1 MSNRIL
7 LTGADGQLGQEL
19 QQTLVSLGEVIA
31 LTRQELDLSQGEQI
45 RQLVQ
50 QIQPTIIVNSA
61 AYTAVDKAESE
72 IDLAQAANGTAPTI
86 MAEEAEKI
94 GALLLQVSTD
104 YVFDGQKNTPYLETD
119 PTHPLS
125 SYGKSKLAGEIGIQQ
140 VTDNYLILRTAWVYG
155 VYGKGN
161 FVKTMLR
168 LGQDREEL
176 RVVADQVGSPSWAKD
191 IADAIAQLLQ
201 SEATGI
207 YHFTNSGVVSWYD
220 FAIAIFEEARA
231 LGFPLK
237 VQRVIP
243 ITTADY
249 PTPAVR
255 PSYSVLSG
263 KKITDT
269 LGDYP
274 PYWRDSL
281 RKMLTQ
287 LQANSQN

>member
-72 IDLAQAANGTAPTI
+72 VDLAQAVNGTAPTI

-220 FAIAIFEEARA
+220 FAIAIFEEARV

-255 PSYSVLSG
+255 PAYSVLSG
-263 KKITDT
+263 KKITET
-269 LGDYP
+269 LGNYP

-281 RKMLTQ
+281 RKMLKQ
-287 LQANSQN
+287 LQATS

>member
-1 MSNRIL
+1 MSHLL

-19 QQTLVSLGEVIA
+19 QQTLTLLGEVIGV
-31 LTRQELDLSQGEQI
+31 TRQQLDLGQEEQI
-45 RQLVQ
+45 RQLIQ
-50 QIQPTIIVNSA
+50 QLQPTIIVNSA

-72 IDLAQAANGTAPTI
+72 IQLAQAVNGIAPKI

-104 YVFDGQKNTPYLETD
+104 YVFDGQKNTPYLEQD
-119 PTHPLS
+119 QTHPLS
-125 SYGKSKLAGEIGIQQ
+125 SYGQSKLAGEVGIQQ
-140 VTDNYLILRTAWVYG
+140 ISDRHLILRTAWVYG
-155 VYGKGN
+155 TSGKGN

-176 RVVADQVGSPSWAKD
+176 RVVADQVGSPSWTKD
-191 IADAIAQLLQ
+191 IATAIAQLLQ
-201 SEATGI
+201 TEATGI
-207 YHFTNSGVVSWYD
+207 YHFTNSGVASWYD
-220 FAIAIFEEARA
+220 FAIAIFEEAKA

-249 PTPAVR
+249 PTPATR
-255 PSYSVLSG
+255 PAYSVLSG

-281 RKMLTQ
+281 RKMLKD
-287 LQANSQN
+287 LRDLNH

>member
-1 MSNRIL
+1 MRIL
-7 LTGADGQLGQEL
+7 LLGKDGQVGHDL
-19 QQTLVSLGEVIA
+19 QLKLAAQREIICYGRNT
-31 LTRQELDLSQGEQI
+31 LDLENAASI
-45 RQLVQ
+45 RQVVSQVQ
-50 QIQPTIIVNSA
+50 PDIIVNAA
-61 AYTAVDKAESE
+61 AYTAVDRAESE
-72 IDLAQAANGTAPTI
+72 PERAIAINGTAPTI
-86 MAEEAEKI
+86 LAEEAHKL
-94 GALLLQVSTD
+94 GAALLHISTD

-119 PTHPLS
+119 PTYPLS
-125 SYGKSKLAGEIGIQQ
+125 SYGKSKLAGEVGIQQ

-168 LGQDREEL
+168 LGKDREEL

-201 SEATGI
+201 TEATGI

-249 PTPAVR
+249 PTPATR
-255 PSYSVLSG
+255 PAYSVLSG
-263 KKITDT
+263 KKITET

-281 RKMLTQ
+281 RKMLIQ
-287 LQANSQN
+287 LQA